1 MVNVKL
7 LVPPWQS
14 RGASLGRLAVGR
26 IEFGHPV
33 NIGPRIRP
41 VTSLGQV
48 IAATATHT
56 GSPSGGPARHQGDP
70 ARDARRAAIGPV
82 ILGRP
87 KNSLNNCLRAWRQQ
101 IERSADSDHADKNH
115 SLDRSQFALPDLSD
129 SGATQGLHLHAV
141 M

>member
-82 ILGRP
+82 ILDDRFHETSPLQLVPLARKTLLFRRP
-87 KNSLNNCLRAWRQQ
+87 DMIRILEA
-101 IERSADSDHADKNH
+101 
-115 SLDRSQFALPDLSD
+115 PD
-129 SGATQGLHLHAV
+129 
-141 M
+141 